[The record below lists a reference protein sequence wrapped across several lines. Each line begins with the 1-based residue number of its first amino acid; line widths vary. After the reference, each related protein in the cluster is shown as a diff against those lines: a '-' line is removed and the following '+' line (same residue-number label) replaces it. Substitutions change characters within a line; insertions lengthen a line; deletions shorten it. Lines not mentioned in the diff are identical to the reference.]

1 MIIFLLRL
9 LAHCP
14 LWFLHGLGILLGWL
28 TYGVSRTYR
37 ARLKKNLCDIAGY
50 DQQTLRQA
58 IGEAGKSTIELCA
71 VWLRSDQAVLKL
83 IQAVH
88 NEQCI
93 LQAKA
98 AGKSI
103 VFVTPHLGC
112 FEITS
117 LYYAHQ
123 AKLSILYRPPKL
135 KWLTTIMEQGRQ
147 RGLIT
152 LAPANLKGVRL
163 LLRALKN
170 QEDIGI
176 LPDQVPA
183 QGEGVEVS
191 FFGYPAYT
199 MTLAA
204 RFARHPHTCVIFAFA
219 KRLTWGRGFELFF
232 QEVIMPAV
240 ETPNLRDDT
249 QFLNHQIEH
258 LIRSAPAQYLWSYNR
273 YKMPHKAHLK
283 RNENNE

>member
-9 LAHCP
+9 VAYCP
-14 LWFLHGLGILLGWL
+14 LWFLHGLGVLLGWL
-28 TYGVSRTYR
+28 TYGLSRTYR
-37 ARLKKNLCDIAGY
+37 TRLKKNLCDIAGY
-50 DQQTLRQA
+50 DQSILRQA
-58 IGEAGKSTIELCA
+58 IGELGKATVELCA
-71 VWLRSDQAVLKL
+71 VWLRTDTAVLQL
-83 IQAVH
+83 IRTVH
-88 NEQCI
+88 HADCI
-93 LQAKA
+93 AQAKA

-135 KWLTTIMEQGRQ
+135 KWLTAIMEEGRQ

-152 LAPANLKGVRL
+152 LAPANLKGVRI

-183 QGEGVEVS
+183 QGEGIEVS
-191 FFGYPAYT
+191 FFGQPAYT

-204 RFARHPHTCVIFAFA
+204 RFARHPNTCVIFAFA
-219 KRLTWGRGFELFF
+219 KRLPWGRGFELFF
-232 QEVIMPAV
+232 QEVIMPTV
-240 ETPNLRDDT
+240 EMPNLRDDT
-249 QFLNHQIEH
+249 QFLNHQIER

-273 YKMPHKAHLK
+273 YKMPQQPHLK
-283 RNENNE
+283 RQENNE